1 MPSRLRPRTT
11 MSLGGLS
18 VRQIAMGMWKRMEEH
33 DAMTW
38 AAAVAFYAML
48 ATVPFLAIVLVALVL
63 GLPDLSGAGRRTTGL
78 GHLTVDQLEAT
89 LRSLFPNEAYV
100 LVRDRIAR
108 IQGEPPVALLS
119 LGAVIAL
126 WSSSNLFLVVIDA
139 LNRTYGVKETRSYV
153 KLRLTAMAMTFLQAA
168 CLLGSLVAIVAWPQI
183 LRVLGL
189 DPNGAVAWAATAV
202 RWSAVFLMVLL
213 SFALTFYVGPNA
225 RHRWAWVTPGSLAGT
240 IAFLVFCILFRLY
253 VQNFGSYNKSLGAL
267 GGVMVLLF
275 WFWVVALVLLA
286 AAEMDQGDRGRLLDR
301 SGGLPSGS
309 SIAESGIFR
318 VRLNP
323 WIVAVIAVPLTAVT
337 GTAEAALARIWSRAS
352 ASVKATCVAPTP
364 ESPCDAAS
372 LPASPQRPTTI
383 ASPENRDRSRRT
395 W

>member
-1 MPSRLRPRTT
+1 MPNRFHPRMT

-18 VRQIAMGMWKRMEEH
+18 LLQITVGTWKRMDEH

-100 LVRDRIAR
+100 LVRDQIAR

-119 LGAVIAL
+119 LSAVIAL

-183 LRVLGL
+183 LRVLGWEP
-189 DPNGAVAWAATAV
+189 DGAMAWAATAF
-202 RWSAVFLMVLL
+202 RWSAILLMVLL
-213 SFALTFYVGPNA
+213 SFALTFYVAPNA

-253 VQNFGSYNKSLGAL
+253 FQNFGGYNQSLGAL
-267 GGVMVLLF
+267 GGVMVLLS

-286 AAEMDQGDRGRLLDR
+286 AAEIDRELEAASSIGRL
-301 SGGLPSGS
+301 
-309 SIAESGIFR
+309 
-318 VRLNP
+318 
-323 WIVAVIAVPLTAVT
+323 PL
-337 GTAEAALARIWSRAS
+337 G
-352 ASVKATCVAPTP
+352 
-364 ESPCDAAS
+364 
-372 LPASPQRPTTI
+372 
-383 ASPENRDRSRRT
+383 
-395 W
+395 